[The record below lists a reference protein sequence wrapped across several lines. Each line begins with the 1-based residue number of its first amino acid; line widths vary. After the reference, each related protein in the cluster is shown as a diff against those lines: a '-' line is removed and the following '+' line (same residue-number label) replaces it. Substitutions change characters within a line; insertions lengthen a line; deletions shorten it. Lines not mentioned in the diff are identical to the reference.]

1 MGCIISFG
9 VLSLPQV
16 LARCGLVPGVLAILA
31 FGGLNSFWA
40 HRLIELPMLVRSNLE
55 RYGDIAKVC
64 FPHLHGI
71 AFLSLIAT
79 WYGLALLS
87 YYCALYYSRHHVA
100 MRNYP
105 PVGYGME
112 VGFCLIM
119 TFMSFRSSVKENQ
132 KRCIWG
138 MYVVLAFVTLSCIAH
153 GVANYDTNTYH
164 WFGRDWAE
172 IADGMMKVGLAY
184 TGLGILP
191 YVVSEM
197 LNPGNARKVAN
208 RAVNNITA
216 YYVCFALVGYFGFGD
231 SIDDSVAREIERLA
245 DHHIFYR
252 VTSTII
258 TIMLMGKFLL
268 IYPILFLPLLRELE
282 GFLELDESPPIL
294 LGLPWAIE
302 RLRRTKV
309 VIRIIPTFGSL
320 LVYQFCNNFSL
331 VSAVCMIPFFLT
343 QMILP
348 SVLTLRAMGLW
359 HRPQQPIRISRN
371 RTTKDVALFGVKM
384 WQVMVTGVLAVIS
397 ICVGLMAILES
408 IHTVANVRIEDIYL
422 SPKVHSRNQVG
433 HKHPI

>member
-1 MGCIISFG
+1 
-9 VLSLPQV
+9 
-16 LARCGLVPGVLAILA
+16 
-31 FGGLNSFWA
+31 
-40 HRLIELPMLVRSNLE
+40 
-55 RYGDIAKVC
+55 
-64 FPHLHGI
+64 
-71 AFLSLIAT
+71 
-79 WYGLALLS
+79 
-87 YYCALYYSRHHVA
+87 
-100 MRNYP
+100 
-105 PVGYGME
+105 
-112 VGFCLIM
+112 
-119 TFMSFRSSVKENQ
+119 
-132 KRCIWG
+132 
-138 MYVVLAFVTLSCIAH
+138 
-153 GVANYDTNTYH
+153 
-164 WFGRDWAE
+164 
-172 IADGMMKVGLAY
+172 
-184 TGLGILP
+184 
-191 YVVSEM
+191 M